1 MSGKASKRARQQAKG
16 TVGRS
21 TRHPAPLTYWH
32 GGMPG
37 LKPGDHLLPMTT
49 LLGLPAR
56 ARLRNE
62 VLADVDMSWVA
73 MSTDRDLAEGFAER
87 WSYQLF
93 QRYRSQL
100 ANAPDPWHQA
110 AGLKGGSLY
119 RVEPRGA
126 TSPDPDIPE
135 VSLRARRAVIVA
147 VEIERLPYTSQI
159 RLSGLRRMFWDDG
172 APMYT
177 EDGYAHPSALAVELG
192 VTPSDLRYLGFG
204 PHSEDID
211 HASVAVVQRL
221 GKTAE
226 LRRRMRG

>member
-21 TRHPAPLTYWH
+21 TRRPAPPTYWH

-49 LLGLPAR
+49 LLGLPAH

-62 VLADVDMSWVA
+62 VLSDVDMSWVA

-87 WSYQLF
+87 WSHRFFQQFRRQLPK
-93 QRYRSQL
+93 
-100 ANAPDPWHQA
+100 APDPWQQA
-110 AGLKGGSLY
+110 AGLEGGSLY

-126 TSPDPDIPE
+126 TSPDPDLPE
-135 VSLRARRAVIVA
+135 VALRARRAVIVA
-147 VEIERLPYTSQI
+147 VEIERLPYTSTI

-177 EDGYAHPSALAVELG
+177 DDGYARPSGVAAALG
-192 VTPSDLRYLGFG
+192 VTPSDLRHLGYG
-204 PHSEDID
+204 PSPQVID
-211 HASVAVVQRL
+211 RASVAVVDRL
-221 GKTAE
+221 GKTDE
-226 LRRRMRG
+226 LRRRMRR

>member
-126 TSPDPDIPE
+126 TSPDPDLPE

-147 VEIERLPYTSQI
+147 LWRSSVSPTPHR
-159 RLSGLRRMFWDDG
+159 SGSPGCAGCSGTTVPRC
-172 APMYT
+172 APRT
-177 EDGYAHPSALAVELG
+177 VTRTPAPSRWSSA
-192 VTPSDLRYLGFG
+192 
-204 PHSEDID
+204 
-211 HASVAVVQRL
+211 
-221 GKTAE
+221 
-226 LRRRMRG
+226 